1 LTPAIDGSILIV
13 SSATGGEEFMQADVY
28 KEKSKKQFDGWA
40 GNYGTTHTGSNAD
53 EEITRLIDGFACESL
68 LDVGCGDGRI
78 MEMLW
83 KEGRKT
89 SGIDISAEMIK
100 QSGQRLA
107 GKARLV
113 VGDSEF
119 LPWPDREFD
128 AVMCTASFHHY
139 PRPMAVL
146 KEMLRVL
153 KPNGLLLIVE
163 LNFLSPIRVLA
174 NVIMPFLKYGV
185 YHFYSRREM
194 ERLFRA
200 AGVKDLECRK
210 LKGCFILY
218 TRK

>member
-1 LTPAIDGSILIV
+1 
-13 SSATGGEEFMQADVY
+13 MQAAVY
-28 KEKSKKQFDGWA
+28 KEKSKKQFDRWA
-40 GNYGTTHTGSNAD
+40 GNYGTAHMGSNAD
-53 EEITRLIDGFACESL
+53 EEIARLINGFACESL

-83 KEGRKT
+83 KEGKKI
-89 SGIDISAEMIK
+89 SGIDISPEMIK
-100 QSGQRLA
+100 QAGQRLA

-128 AVMCTASFHHY
+128 VVICTSSFHHY

-153 KPNGLLLIVE
+153 KPDGLLLIAE
-163 LNFLSPIRVLA
+163 LDFPNPIRVLA
-174 NVIMPFLKYGV
+174 NGIVPFLKFGV

-200 AGVKDLECRK
+200 AGLQDLECRK
-210 LKGCFILY
+210 VKGCFILY
-218 TRK
+218 TKK